1 MSINFEEFKKK
12 IDEWVESDED
22 KAYFENENRKLEL
35 KHKRYARF
43 EEWLKHN
50 DFDRLMYRLIL
61 EHDEEWLEKCWHN
74 GYEAYP
80 NNVLSFVIDYIAHNF
95 EPIIVSELDCS
106 FPNQIW
112 QFKGYYFQMIYG
124 QGSFNRIY
132 NKADMRLLLQI

>member
-61 EHDEEWLEKCWHN
+61 EHDEE
-74 GYEAYP
+74 
-80 NNVLSFVIDYIAHNF
+80 
-95 EPIIVSELDCS
+95 
-106 FPNQIW
+106 
-112 QFKGYYFQMIYG
+112 
-124 QGSFNRIY
+124 
-132 NKADMRLLLQI
+132 